1 MQKVLLLLFA
11 VCALS
16 CGVARAQLKPCS
28 QAENLQAENEAV
40 TLRTWDALYKSYRL
54 YARCNNADAA
64 EGYSESVARILVDRW
79 ETLHRF
85 SELAVR
91 DKGFREFVLGHVD
104 ATLDMTDVRT
114 IRTNAIRRCPAALG
128 ELCKDLRKEAEAA
141 IQEDASVGNTKQ

>member
-1 MQKVLLLLFA
+1 MQKVLPLAFI

-16 CGVARAQLKPCS
+16 CGVAQSQQQPCT

-54 YARCNNADAA
+54 YAHCNNVDAA
-64 EGYSESVARILVDRW
+64 EGYSESVARILTDRW

-85 SELAVR
+85 SQLAVKDRSFR
-91 DKGFREFVLGHVD
+91 DFVLSHVD
-104 ATLDMTDVRT
+104 ATLEMGDVEK
-114 IRTNAIRRCPAALG
+114 IRTNAIQHCPAALS

-141 IQEDASVGNTKQ
+141 IQEDASVKNKK